1 LRETPESQL
10 TATLPA
16 RPNGDLALVR
26 RLVSENARDF
36 RGRYA
41 VAVAAMVVFAATT
54 GGTAWLMRDVVDGIF
69 FTRDEN
75 LVVVIPI
82 LMGALF
88 VTRGIA
94 NYISLVIQARVGN
107 AIVARLQR
115 RVFDK
120 VLRLDLDF
128 FARNHSADLVARML
142 HQTAAARD
150 ALDKLG
156 NVAIRDLLTLIV
168 LLGVMLWQNLL
179 LSLVVFLVAPIAI
192 VLVSR
197 LIRRTRQAAE
207 AEFRFTSLV
216 SSVLQETALGMRVV
230 RAFNLEGAMRGRMED
245 AIVEVEGRANR
256 VATMTARTAPIMEGI
271 AGIAVAGILLW
282 TGWSVVHSGATPGSF
297 IAFVTAML
305 LAYEPAAR
313 LARFNVQVAGRL
325 ANVRQLY
332 ELLDTP
338 VPPDDSGRPRLDVT
352 AGRIEFDRVAF
363 RYRPEERLFEDLS
376 FVAEAGK
383 TTALVGPSGAGKST
397 IIALIERFHEVDGG
411 RILIDGQNIA
421 DAAVS
426 DLRSRIAL
434 VGQDVRLFAGT
445 VRDNI
450 RFGRLGATDAEVEAA
465 ARDALADGFI
475 RALPQGYETV
485 LGEQGIDLSGGQR
498 QRIAIARALLRN
510 APIVLLDEATSAL
523 DVESEMRVQE
533 AFDRLKA
540 GRTTIVV
547 AHRLSTIVNADR
559 ICVVVDGAIAE
570 SGTHRELLAADGAYA
585 RFHRLQF
592 ADAAAVRESHTRAP

>member
-1 LRETPESQL
+1 MASP
-10 TATLPA
+10 PA
-16 RPNGDLALVR
+16 RRTVGDLALVR
-26 RLVSENARDF
+26 RLVGENARDF

-41 VAVAAMVVFAATT
+41 IVIAAMAVFAVTT

-75 LVVVIPI
+75 LVVLVPI

-94 NYISLVIQARVGN
+94 NYVSLVIQARIGN

-115 RVFDK
+115 RVFEK
-120 VLRLDLDF
+120 ILRLDLDF
-128 FARNHSADLVARML
+128 FARNHSADLVTRML

-168 LLGVMLWQNLL
+168 LVGVMLWQNLV
-179 LSLVVFLVAPIAI
+179 LSLVVFLVAPVAI
-192 VLVSR
+192 ILVSR

-230 RAFNLEGAMRGRMED
+230 RAFNLEGTMRGRMED
-245 AIVEVEGRANR
+245 AITEVEGRANR

-313 LARFNVQVAGRL
+313 LARFNVHVAGRL

-332 ELLDTP
+332 ELLDAP
-338 VPPDDSGRPRLDVT
+338 VPPDDSGRPRLEVT

-363 RYRPEERLFEDLS
+363 RYRPEERLFESLS

-397 IIALIERFHEVDGG
+397 IIALIERFHELGGG
-411 RILIDGQNIA
+411 RIMVDGRDIA
-421 DAAVS
+421 DVAVA
-426 DLRSRIAL
+426 DLRSHIAL

-475 RALPQGYETV
+475 RALPQGYDTT
-485 LGEQGIDLSGGQR
+485 LGEQGVDLSGGQR
-498 QRIAIARALLRN
+498 QRLAIARALLRN

-523 DVESEMRVQE
+523 DAESEMRVQE

-547 AHRLSTIVNADR
+547 AHRLSTIVGADR

-570 SGTHRELLAADGAYA
+570 AGTHRELLAAGGAYA

-592 ADAAAVRESHTRAP
+592 ADAEPIPESNTATA

>member
-1 LRETPESQL
+1 MAKPAPRTP
-10 TATLPA
+10 
-16 RPNGDLALVR
+16 GDLALVR
-26 RLVSENARDF
+26 RLVGENAKDF
-36 RGRYA
+36 GGRYA
-41 VAVAAMVVFAATT
+41 IVVAAMILFAATT

-75 LVVVIPI
+75 LVVLIPI

-88 VTRGIA
+88 VMRGVA
-94 NYISLVIQARVGN
+94 NYVSLVIQAQIGN

-115 RVFDK
+115 RVFDH

-128 FARNHSADLVARML
+128 FAKTHSADLVARML
-142 HQTAAARD
+142 QQTNAARD

-156 NVAIRDLLTLIV
+156 NVGIRDLLTLVV
-168 LLGVMLWQNLL
+168 LVGVMFWQNVA
-179 LSLVVFLVAPIAI
+179 LSLVVFLVAPVAI
-192 VLVSR
+192 VLVGR
-197 LIRRTRQAAE
+197 LIRRTRAAAE

-216 SSVLQETALGMRVV
+216 SSVLQETALGIRVV
-230 RAFNLEGAMRGRMED
+230 RAFNLEGTMRGRMES
-245 AIVEVEGRANR
+245 AIGEVERRSNR
-256 VATMTARTAPIMEGI
+256 VATMTARTAPIMEGL

-282 TGWSVVHSGATPGSF
+282 TGYAVVHSGATPGSF

-313 LARFNVQVAGRL
+313 LARVNVQLAGRL
-325 ANVRQLY
+325 ANIRELY
-332 ELLDTP
+332 ALLDTP
-338 VPPDDSGRPRLDVT
+338 VPADDTGLPRLEVS
-352 AGRIEFDRVAF
+352 AGRIVFDRVAF
-363 RYRPEERLFEDLS
+363 GYRPGETLFQNLD

-397 IIALIERFHEVDGG
+397 IVALIERFYEVDGG
-411 RILIDGQNIA
+411 RILIDGQDIA
-421 DAAVS
+421 AIALGS
-426 DLRSRIAL
+426 LRSRMAL

-450 RFGRLGATDAEVEAA
+450 RFGRLDASDAEVEAA
-465 ARDALADGFI
+465 AGAALADGFI
-475 RALPQGYETV
+475 RALPNGYDTL

-498 QRIAIARALLRN
+498 QRLAIARALLRN

-523 DVESEMRVQE
+523 DAESETRVQE

-547 AHRLSTIVNADR
+547 AHRLSTIVGADR
-559 ICVVVDGAIAE
+559 ICVVADGAIVE
-570 SGTHRELLAADGAYA
+570 SGTHRELLARDGAYA

-592 ADAAAVRESHTRAP
+592 AAAPPVPGSDTPVP